1 MCSNHFGLMGSAIG
15 GLIIWSAYL
24 PKLCC
29 RSTMR
34 HGILPNR
41 SDLRD
46 QILPKST
53 GSLFWKV
60 LKPFQLTWSNVSM
73 IHNSK
78 WHCNLIL
85 ADIILWTS
93 RVWSAIVQIS
103 QGSNSASTSVL
114 WKYSTHSYPQWMIKI
129 KICQDQHKSSLRCQP
144 QLLSYLGRGRG
155 KIYQKQ
161 SQPVP
166 RVPYPIGSALAQIKI
181 FGQQRQKEWVS
192 KHRLSEIIPVALL
205 WCLAPQANT
214 LGWQVSNVNIYLP
227 THTMEGSSP
236 VSMLS
241 MMQSPQLQMHMHA
254 AHNNKSY
261 IRMYTI
267 NPYITFK

>member
-1 MCSNHFGLMGSAIG
+1 MGSAIG

-24 PKLCC
+24 PEICC
-29 RSTMR
+29 RSTIR

-46 QILPKST
+46 QILLRST
-53 GSLFWKV
+53 GSPFWKV
-60 LKPFQLTWSNVSM
+60 LRPFQLTWSNVSM
-73 IHNSK
+73 IHNSEL
-78 WHCNLIL
+78 HRNLIL

-93 RVWSAIVQIS
+93 RGWSAIVRIS

-114 WKYSTHSYPQWMIKI
+114 WKYGTHSYPQWIIKI
-129 KICQDQHKSSLRCQP
+129 KICQDRHKSSLRCQP

-155 KIYQKQ
+155 NIHQKR

-181 FGQQRQKEWVS
+181 FGRQRQKEWVS
-192 KHRLSEIIPVALL
+192 KRRLSDIIPVALPR
-205 WCLAPQANT
+205 CLAPQANT
-214 LGWQVSNVNIYLP
+214 SGWQVSNENIYLP
-227 THTMEGSSP
+227 MHTMEGSSP
-236 VSMLS
+236 VSVLS
-241 MMQSPQLQMHMHA
+241 MMQSPQLQMPVHV

-267 NPYITFK
+267 NPNITFK